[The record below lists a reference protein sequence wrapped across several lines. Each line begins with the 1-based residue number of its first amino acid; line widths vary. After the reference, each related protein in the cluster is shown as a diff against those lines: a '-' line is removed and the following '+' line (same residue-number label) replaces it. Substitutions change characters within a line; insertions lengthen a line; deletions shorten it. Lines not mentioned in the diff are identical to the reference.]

1 MTSFSKEIKC
11 KNLLLLT
18 LFVGVFCN
26 AKEVVVGKINPLQGN
41 ATLVQNKNEQ
51 DQASIFR
58 LQYQNKANGN
68 QGDQKTIEFSA
79 TQAEYD
85 FLFNQ
90 MKEVFKLNEE
100 KILSLDNRVKVA
112 LRLITDIDLE
122 FVIYK
127 NDVIQGA
134 FSTSATGLHLLFG
147 KAWDKQAWSIYLK
160 H

>member
-1 MTSFSKEIKC
+1 M
-11 KNLLLLT
+11 
-18 LFVGVFCN
+18 
-26 AKEVVVGKINPLQGN
+26 A
-41 ATLVQNKNEQ
+41 QNKNEQ

-112 LRLITDIDLE
+112 LRLITDTDLE

-134 FSTSATGLHLLFG
+134 FSCSATGLHLLFG